1 MERKQNQPN
10 HLAWHET
17 LEIHELI
24 AFQSVGLMKLK
35 DSYTN
40 ISDPTLK
47 NLYKQ
52 AIEGLS
58 GNIEELLKFLSMAP
72 TPNTRS
78 SDFDFERNNS
88 NDYYIGDLLT
98 LFKSGIKNYAVAIT
112 ETATPA
118 LRATLKAQLTRSIDL
133 HAKIFNYMQNE
144 DMYPAYD
151 LEQLLKNDTELA
163 RKALQKSF

>member
-1 MERKQNQPN
+1 MERKSNQPN

-35 DSYTN
+35 DSYAN
-40 ISDPTLK
+40 ISDSTLK

-72 TPNTRS
+72 TPTTRS
-78 SDFDFERNNS
+78 SDFEFERNQS
-88 NDYYIGDLLT
+88 HDYYIGDLLA
-98 LFKSGIKNYAVAIT
+98 LIKSGIKNYAVAIT

-118 LRATLKAQLTRSIDL
+118 LRTTLKTQLTRSIDL

-151 LEQLLKNDTELA
+151 FEQLLKNDTELA